1 MNEYLVRIREVI
13 AKIDISDTAFAKR
26 IGVSQSSFSSLFTRD
41 VVPKSDILEKIS
53 NAYMVDPGWLLTGNG
68 EMFLV
73 DNINPSEDSPLS
85 IQTEKKEIV
94 LSDRDDVVMVPVL
107 EQKISAGAG
116 QDYIEEYSS
125 DVTIPILDKIIHP
138 YPRHSIKVVEVR
150 GDSMTGVEIFD
161 GDYVIF
167 SQGELRADGIYV
179 ISIGS
184 DLFVKRLEFDPIE
197 RRLTIISENPSY
209 EKKVVDADSD
219 VVRVEGKV
227 IGWIHRHPY

>member
-1 MNEYLVRIREVI
+1 MIGRRLKEIRSHFELNQSDFA
-13 AKIDISDTAFAKR
+13 AKLGLGQSTYAGYETEKR
-26 IGVSQSSFSSLFTRD
+26 S
-41 VVPKSDILEKIS
+41 VPDEIKEKIS
-53 NAYMVDPGWLLTGNG
+53 HIGINLHWLITGQG
-68 EMFLV
+68 KMLLS
-73 DNINPSEDSPLS
+73 DNNRAVS

-197 RRLTIISENPSY
+197 RKLTIISENPSY